1 MVEEKSFGNGK
12 GRLVGMK
19 RKREDFDD
27 FSEEERP
34 IIGTTGIVVIGIVL
48 VVIIVIL
55 CLLIW
60 QLNHKDSA
68 GGSADVATAMQS
80 REVFEEGSSQNPQN
94 SSKESEEDRQSTQQ
108 ASGTET
114 GASSDRQATGA
125 GENNTGL
132 TQMNFRDTD
141 ETVTAKDVTNLRT
154 MPGTTDQQYV
164 ALQLKNG
171 QTARRTGINDETG
184 WSRLEYDGQVLY
196 AASRLLTTQIES
208 PVDKPSGEP
217 KADKP
222 ASNTGTG
229 QDKVVTADGR
239 TIYFLPCDDTVSPK
253 MEVNLRLE
261 PSTSAGNDSVD
272 CRLTYGETAHRTG
285 YDPESGWSRV
295 EYNGKVLYAVTSYL
309 YVPEA
314 AQGNE

>member
-1 MVEEKSFGNGK
+1 
-12 GRLVGMK
+12 MK
-19 RKREDFDD
+19 RRKEDFDD
-27 FSEEERP
+27 FSDEERP

-60 QLNHKDSA
+60 QLNRKDPA
-68 GGSADVATAMQS
+68 GNGADAIAAAQS
-80 REVFEEGSSQNPQN
+80 SEVFNESNSQDLQDA
-94 SSKESEEDRQSTQQ
+94 SKETGDGQQSSGQASGTQAGTSSGQQ
-108 ASGTET
+108 ASG
-114 GASSDRQATGA
+114 A
-125 GENNTGL
+125 GENSTGL
-132 TQMNFRDTD
+132 TQMNFRETD

-154 MPGTTDQQYV
+154 VPGTTDQQYV

-208 PVDKPSGEP
+208 PADKPSGEP
-217 KADKP
+217 KTDKS
-222 ASNTGTG
+222 ASNTGTS

-272 CRLTYGETAHRTG
+272 CRLAYGETAHRTG